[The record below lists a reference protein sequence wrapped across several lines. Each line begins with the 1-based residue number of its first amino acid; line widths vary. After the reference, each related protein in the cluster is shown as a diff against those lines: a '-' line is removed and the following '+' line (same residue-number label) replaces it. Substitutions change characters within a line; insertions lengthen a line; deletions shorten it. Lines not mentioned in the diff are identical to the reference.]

1 MNSVVLIGRLTKD
14 PEIRY
19 ISESQ
24 KAVATFSIAV
34 DRPFAKEKTA
44 DFLNIVV
51 FGNTA
56 ENCGKF
62 LVKGRL
68 VGVQGRIQTD
78 SYTAQTGEKKYKTEV
93 IADRVEFL
101 EWGDKQ
107 AKSGVSSEPAKG
119 NAQIPDG
126 FQALDDDDEIP
137 F

>member
-19 ISESQ
+19 ISDNQ

-44 DFLNIVV
+44 DFFNIVV
-51 FGNTA
+51 FGKPA
-56 ENCGKF
+56 ENCGNF

-68 VGVQGRIQTD
+68 VGIQGRIQND
-78 SYTAQTGEKKYKTEV
+78 SYTTQAGEKKYKTDI

-101 EWGDKQ
+101 EWGDKAQ
-107 AKSGVSSEPAKG
+107 KSGGSGEFSKG

-126 FQALDDDDEIP
+126 FQALDDDDEVP

>member
-1 MNSVVLIGRLTKD
+1 MNSVVLIGRLTRD
-14 PEIRY
+14 PELRY

-24 KAVATFSIAV
+24 KAVASFSIAV
-34 DRPFAKEKTA
+34 DRPFAKDKA

-51 FGNTA
+51 FGKPA
-56 ENCGKF
+56 ENCANY

-68 VGVQGRIQTD
+68 VGIQGRIQTD
-78 SYTAQTGEKKYKTEV
+78 NYTAQNGEKKYKTEI

-101 EWGDKQ
+101 EWGDKP
-107 AKSGVSSEPAKG
+107 KTGSSSELPKG
-119 NAQIPDG
+119 NAQIPEG

>member
-19 ISESQ
+19 MPDNQ

-44 DFLNIVV
+44 DFFNIVV
-51 FGNTA
+51 FGKPA
-56 ENCGKF
+56 ENCGNF

-68 VGVQGRIQTD
+68 VGIQGRIQND
-78 SYTAQTGEKKYKTEV
+78 SYTTQSGEKKYKTDIV
-93 IADRVEFL
+93 ADRVEFL
-101 EWGDKQ
+101 EWGDKAQ
-107 AKSGVSSEPAKG
+107 KSGSGSEAPKG
-119 NAQIPDG
+119 NSQIPEG

>member
-1 MNSVVLIGRLTKD
+1 MNSVVLIGRLTRD
-14 PEIRY
+14 PELRY
-19 ISESQ
+19 ISENQ
-24 KAVATFSIAV
+24 KAVASFSIAV
-34 DRPFAKEKTA
+34 DRPFAKDKA

-51 FGNTA
+51 FGKPA
-56 ENCGKF
+56 ENCANY

-78 SYTAQTGEKKYKTEV
+78 SYTAQNGEKKYKTEI

-107 AKSGVSSEPAKG
+107 QKAGLKQDSPKG
-119 NAQIPDG
+119 GSQIPDG
-126 FQALDDDDEIP
+126 FQTLDDDDEIP

>member
-19 ISESQ
+19 IPDNQ

-44 DFLNIVV
+44 DFFNIVV
-51 FGNTA
+51 FGKPA
-56 ENCGKF
+56 ENCEKF
-62 LVKGRL
+62 LAKGRM
-68 VGVQGRIQTD
+68 VGIQGRIQND
-78 SYTAQTGEKKYKTEV
+78 SYTDKEGTKKYKTDI

-101 EWGDKQ
+101 EWGDKAQ
-107 AKSGVSSEPAKG
+107 KSGGPSELPRG

>member
-19 ISESQ
+19 MPDNQ

-44 DFLNIVV
+44 DFFNIVV
-51 FGNTA
+51 FGKPA
-56 ENCGKF
+56 ENCGNF

-68 VGVQGRIQTD
+68 VGIHGRIQND
-78 SYTAQTGEKKYKTEV
+78 SYTTQSGEKKYKTDIV
-93 IADRVEFL
+93 ADRVEFL
-101 EWGDKQ
+101 EWGDKAQ
-107 AKSGVSSEPAKG
+107 KSGSGSEAPKG
-119 NAQIPDG
+119 NSQIPEG

>member
-1 MNSVVLIGRLTKD
+1 MNSVVLRGRLTKD

-19 ISESQ
+19 MPDNQ

-44 DFLNIVV
+44 DFFNIVV
-51 FGNTA
+51 FGKPA
-56 ENCGKF
+56 ENCGNF

-68 VGVQGRIQTD
+68 VGIHGRIQND
-78 SYTAQTGEKKYKTEV
+78 SYTTQSGEKKYKTDIV
-93 IADRVEFL
+93 ADRVEFL
-101 EWGDKQ
+101 EWGDKAQ
-107 AKSGVSSEPAKG
+107 KSGSGSEAPKG
-119 NAQIPDG
+119 NSQIPEG